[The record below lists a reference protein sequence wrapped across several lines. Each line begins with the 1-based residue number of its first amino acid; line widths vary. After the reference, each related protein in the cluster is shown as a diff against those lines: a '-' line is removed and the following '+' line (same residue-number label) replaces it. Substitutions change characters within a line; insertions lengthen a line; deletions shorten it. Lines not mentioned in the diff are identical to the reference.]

1 MNKFF
6 LSIYDR
12 LSRNKPLS
20 IFLMAVILGLCVLSA
35 LRLDYKETIADFLPS
50 DPEKEK
56 YTSVY
61 NDMSDQGQITVIFAV
76 DTTKLVD
83 DEALDAIMD
92 AMDAFEANWQKE
104 DTASLV
110 GDLRCKVDDSQVFD
124 AIDFIRDN
132 QALFLTEADYQRM
145 DSLLATPDYVATC
158 MGNVKRILSMPTG
171 SFVVDGVK
179 ADPLNLYSP
188 SLQRLNALN
197 PTQGYRLEDEYL
209 FNERGNMGFAFF
221 SSPFTGSDTQ
231 GNAKIVELIN
241 RVIEQTKV
249 TSPDVHVSAV
259 GAPTIAVTNAQ
270 QIKKDSLL
278 SVSLALVLI
287 FGILMFTMARK
298 RNLLWLGISILFG
311 WIFALAIIALF
322 KSSISII
329 VVGIGSVI
337 VGIAVNY
344 PLHYLDHIKQ
354 EPDKREALK
363 DVIQP
368 LVIGNITTVAAFAC
382 LIFVKAEAMRDL
394 GLFGALMLV
403 GTILFVMVF
412 LPLFAVSPKKTKK
425 LFVDNGKA
433 PSETWRKVKLYAF
446 WPLVIITLILG
457 YYSQD
462 TAFDADLHNINYM
475 TQQQQNDLALL
486 NESLQKDGETDLI
499 YVVSEG
505 TTLQEALAKNE
516 TVMTNCR
523 RLLSDSLSAKVSGPD
538 GLLPSVEKQKESL
551 ALWTAYWERHPEI
564 VDEVKKEALKAG
576 FTEDAFLP
584 FTEGVTKQYEPL
596 SETEMEP
603 LLALCQTY
611 TLQHDSIARVVNFVR
626 VPVEASEAVKEQ
638 IRLIIEEQ
646 GVASRHREELS
657 DPKTSALRVLRQA
670 QEPAQGPQGIGPS
683 TFRQAQGSGALT
695 SDGFAFSISDVGN
708 NLVTALSDDFD
719 YILYVC
725 SIVVFFFLCLSFGRL
740 ELSLLAFLPLTVGW
754 AWILGI
760 MHLGGIKF
768 NIVNIILATFIFGQG
783 DDYTIFITE
792 GLLYEYTYGKK
803 MLKNYRNSVILSGIL
818 MFIGIGT
825 LIFAKHPAMRS
836 LAEVAIIGMAT
847 VVFMACYLPPFVFN
861 WLTKKK
867 GQLRQVPLT
876 LKRMLYTF
884 LTILVFFVFV
894 FVLFTPF
901 TLLYILLVPP
911 SEKKRYRYHQMIAWA
926 MRAALKLLPGVKFH
940 LNNEVGETF
949 DKPAV
954 IIANHQSHLDL
965 LCTVLLHP
973 KVVLLTTDWVWK
985 NPIYAL
991 VIRFAE
997 YYPVSAGF
1005 DKNLERLQKLVERG
1019 YSVIVYPEGTRS
1031 ETGEILRFHK
1041 GAFQLAQSLNVD
1053 ILPVYVHGANH
1064 VMPKKDFVLREGQL
1078 YVEIGRRM
1086 SADEVKA
1093 NEPRALASQFR
1104 RQYIEHFEEIRCQR
1118 EDTEYVLP
1126 FVRYKYIY
1134 KGHENERE
1142 SRRNLKRIRA
1152 HAAEINALDGQSVLV
1167 KNSGI
1172 GELAWTIALVHR
1184 DMQVYAVEGDND
1196 KHLIASHTSYIP
1208 DNLHFIFEGEGE
1220 LSSDQIIDKQT
1231 FLQ

>member
-20 IFLMAVILGLCVLSA
+20 IALMLVLTALCVFSA
-35 LRLDYKETIADFLPS
+35 LRLDYKENIADFLPS

-61 NDMSDQGQITVIFAV
+61 DDLSNQGQITILFAA
-76 DTTKLVD
+76 DTTKLVG
-83 DEALDAIMD
+83 DEALDALMD
-92 AMDAFEANWQKE
+92 AMDAFEKNWQAE
-104 DTASLV
+104 DTAMLV
-110 GDLRCKVDDSQVFD
+110 SDFHCKVDDSQVFD
-124 AIDFIRDN
+124 AIDFIREN
-132 QALFLTEADYQRM
+132 QALFLTEADYHRM
-145 DSLLATPDYVATC
+145 DSLLAEPDYVVTC
-158 MGNVKRILSMPTG
+158 MGNIKRILSMPTV

-179 ADPLNLYSP
+179 ADPLSLYSP

-197 PTQGYRLEDEYL
+197 PTQGYRMEEEYL
-209 FNERGNMGFAFF
+209 FNERGDMGFAFF
-221 SSPFTGSDTQ
+221 SSPFSGSDTKS
-231 GNAKIVELIN
+231 NAQIVDLID
-241 RVIEQTKV
+241 RVIEQTK
-249 TSPDVHVSAV
+249 TAAPDVYISAV

-270 QIKKDSLL
+270 QIKKDSFL
-278 SVSLALVLI
+278 SVALALVLI

-363 DVIQP
+363 NVIQP
-368 LVIGNITTVAAFAC
+368 LVIGNLTTVAAFAC
-382 LIFVKAEAMRDL
+382 LVFVKAEAMRDL
-394 GLFGALMLV
+394 GLFGALMLI

-412 LPLFAVSPKKTKK
+412 LPLFAVVPKKTKK
-425 LFVDNGKA
+425 LFVDDGKA
-433 PSETWRKVKLYAF
+433 PSETWRKIKLYAF

-475 TQQQQNDLALL
+475 TRQQQKDLDLL
-486 NESLQKDGETDLI
+486 SESLQKEGETDLI

-505 TTLQEALAKNE
+505 QTLQEALAKNE
-516 TVMTNCR
+516 TVMTHCR
-523 RLLSDSLSAKVSGPD
+523 QLLSDSLSAVISGPD
-538 GLLPSVEKQKESL
+538 GLMLSVEKQKESL
-551 ALWTAYWERHPEI
+551 TLWSAFWERHPEI
-564 VDEVKKEALKAG
+564 ADEVKREAVKAG
-576 FTEDAFLP
+576 FTENAFAP
-584 FTEGVTKQYEPL
+584 FTEGITKQYEPL
-596 SETEMEP
+596 SEVEMEP
-603 LLALCQTY
+603 LQALCQTY

-626 VPVEASEAVKEQ
+626 VPIAASEPLKQE
-638 IRLIIEEQ
+638 
-646 GVASRHREELS
+646 
-657 DPKTSALRVLRQA
+657 LRQA
-670 QEPAQGPQGIGPS
+670 LPD
-683 TFRQAQGSGALT
+683 T
-695 SDGFAFSISDVGN
+695 GFAFSISDVGN

-760 MHLGGIKF
+760 MHLGSIKF

-867 GQLRQVPLT
+867 GELRQVPLT
-876 LKRMLYTF
+876 LKRILYTF
-884 LTILVFFVFV
+884 LTFLVFFVFA

-911 SEKKRYRYHQMIAWA
+911 SEKKRYRYHKMIASI
-926 MRAALKLLPGVKFH
+926 MRTALKILPGVKFH
-940 LNNEVGETF
+940 LNNTTGETF
-949 DKPAV
+949 DTPAV

-965 LCTVLLHP
+965 LCTIMLHP

-985 NPIYAL
+985 NPVYGIP
-991 VIRFAE
+991 IRYAE
-997 YYPVSAGF
+997 YYPVSDGY
-1005 DKNLERLQKLVERG
+1005 DKNVERLKKLVERG
-1019 YSVIVYPEGTRS
+1019 YSVVVFPEGTRS
-1031 ETGEILRFHK
+1031 ETGDILRFHK
-1041 GAFQLAQSLNVD
+1041 GAFQLAQALDVD
-1053 ILPVYVHGANH
+1053 ILPVFIHGANH

-1078 YVEIGRRM
+1078 YVEIGQRM
-1086 SADEVKA
+1086 TAEEVKA
-1093 NEPRALASQFR
+1093 METRALTSQFHKY
-1104 RQYIEHFEEIRCQR
+1104 YIEHFAEIRCQR
-1118 EDTEYVLP
+1118 ENTEYVLP

-1134 KGHENERE
+1134 KGNETERE
-1142 SRRNLKRIRA
+1142 CRRNLKRIRT
-1152 HAAEINALDGQSVLV
+1152 HASDIDTLKQQNIVVQ
-1167 KNSGI
+1167 NSGI

-1184 DMQVYAVEGDND
+1184 DTQVYAVEADED

-1208 DNLHFIFEGEGE
+1208 NNLHFLSNEQE
-1220 LSSDQIIDKQT
+1220 LPDCEYIIDTQSFMK
-1231 FLQ
+1231 

>member
-6 LSIYDR
+6 LSIYDY

-20 IFLMAVILGLCVLSA
+20 IALMLVITALCVFSA
-35 LRLDYKETIADFLPS
+35 LRLDFKENIADFLPS

-61 NDMSDQGQITVIFAV
+61 DDLSNQGQITILFTA
-76 DTTKLVD
+76 DTIKLIG
-83 DEALDAIMD
+83 DETLDALMD
-92 AMDAFEANWQKE
+92 AMDAFELNWKKE
-104 DTASLV
+104 DVSFLV
-110 GDLRCKVDDSQVFD
+110 SDFHCKVDDSQVFD
-124 AIDFIRDN
+124 AIDFIREN
-132 QALFLTEADYQRM
+132 QALFLTEADYHRM
-145 DSLLATPDYVATC
+145 DSLLEEPDYVATC
-158 MGNVKRILSMPTG
+158 MGNIKRILSMPTV

-179 ADPLNLYSP
+179 ADPLSLYSP

-197 PTQGYRLEDEYL
+197 PTQGYRMEDEYL
-209 FNERGNMGFAFF
+209 FNERGDMGFAFF
-221 SSPFTGSDTQ
+221 SSPFSGSDTK
-231 GNAKIVELIN
+231 GNAQIVDLIDK
-241 RVIEQTKV
+241 VIEQTKAV
-249 TSPDVHVSAV
+249 APDVHISAV

-270 QIKKDSLL
+270 QIKKDSFL
-278 SVSLALVLI
+278 SVALALVLI

-382 LIFVKAEAMRDL
+382 LVFVKAEAMSDL

-412 LPLFAVSPKKTKK
+412 LPLFAVVPKKTKK
-425 LFVDNGKA
+425 LFVDDGKA
-433 PSETWRKVKLYAF
+433 PSETWRKIKLYAF
-446 WPLVIITLILG
+446 WPLVIITLILS

-475 TQQQQNDLALL
+475 TQQQQKDLDLL
-486 NESLQKDGETDLI
+486 SESLQKEGETDLI

-505 TTLQEALAKNE
+505 RNLQEALAKNE
-516 TVMTNCR
+516 AVMTNCR
-523 RLLSDSLSAKVSGPD
+523 QLLSDSYSIVISGPD
-538 GLLPSVEKQKESL
+538 GLIPSLKKQKESL
-551 ALWTAYWERHPEI
+551 VLWSAFWERHPEI
-564 VDEVKKEALKAG
+564 ADEVKREAMKAG
-576 FTEDAFLP
+576 FTEDAFAP
-584 FTEGVTKQYEPL
+584 FTEGITKQYEPL
-596 SETEMEP
+596 TEVEMEP
-603 LLALCQTY
+603 LRALCQTY
-611 TLQHDSIARVVNFVR
+611 TLQHDSICRVVSFVK
-626 VPVEASEAVKEQ
+626 VSMAASETVKEQ
-638 IRLIIEEQ
+638 IRQVIGNHCDKQ
-646 GVASRHREELS
+646 GGTLGRREASSHENGRS
-657 DPKTSALRVLRQA
+657 DSEVSVPRSFDEFKD
-670 QEPAQGPQGIGPS
+670 
-683 TFRQAQGSGALT
+683 QGSRT
-695 SDGFAFSISDVGN
+695 MGFAFSISDVGN
-708 NLVTALSDDFD
+708 NLVSALSDDFD

-760 MHLGGIKF
+760 MHLGSIKF

-867 GQLRQVPLT
+867 GELRQVPLT
-876 LKRMLYTF
+876 LKRILYTF
-884 LTILVFFVFV
+884 LTFLVFFVFV

-901 TLLYILLVPP
+901 TLLYILLLPP
-911 SEKKRYRYHQMIAWA
+911 SEKKRYRYHKMIASI
-926 MRAALKLLPGVKFH
+926 MRTALKILPGVKFH
-940 LNNEVGETF
+940 LNNTTGETF
-949 DKPAV
+949 ENPAV
-954 IIANHQSHLDL
+954 IIVNHQSHLDL
-965 LCTVLLHP
+965 LCTIMLHP

-985 NPIYAL
+985 NPIYGIP
-991 VIRFAE
+991 IRYAE
-997 YYPVSAGF
+997 YYPVSDGY
-1005 DKNLERLQKLVERG
+1005 DKNVDRLKKLVERG
-1019 YSVIVYPEGTRS
+1019 YSVVVYPEGTRS
-1031 ETGEILRFHK
+1031 ETGNILRFHK
-1041 GAFQLAQSLNVD
+1041 GAFQLAQALNVD
-1053 ILPVYVHGANH
+1053 ILPVFIHGANH

-1078 YVEIGRRM
+1078 YVEIGQRM
-1086 SADEVKA
+1086 AAEEVKA
-1093 NEPRALASQFR
+1093 METRALTSQFHKY
-1104 RQYIEHFEEIRCQR
+1104 YIEHFEEIRCQR
-1118 EDTEYVLP
+1118 ENTEYVLP

-1134 KGHENERE
+1134 KGSETERE
-1142 SRRNLKRIRA
+1142 CRRNLKCIRT
-1152 HAAEINALDGQSVLV
+1152 HASDIDALKQQSILV
-1167 KNSGI
+1167 QNSGI

-1184 DMQVYAVEGDND
+1184 DTQVYAVEADED

-1208 DNLHFIFEGEGE
+1208 NNLHF
-1220 LSSDQIIDKQT
+1220 LSSEQELPNCEYSIDTQL
-1231 FLQ
+1231 FLK